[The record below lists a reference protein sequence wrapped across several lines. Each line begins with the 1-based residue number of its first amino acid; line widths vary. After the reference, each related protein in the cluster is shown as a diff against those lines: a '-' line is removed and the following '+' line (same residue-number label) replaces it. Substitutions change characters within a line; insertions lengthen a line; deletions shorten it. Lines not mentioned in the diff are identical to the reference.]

1 MASSGEFVNQAIAF
15 NKIAPNIKQ
24 NLSDLEDIYSQF
36 RSGASGPARQSFQ
49 QLMGAIDPQGNYPS
63 LHDAD
68 ASNYQSALKGAASL
82 MTAQLAN
89 MPAGAPKSE
98 LEALQRQIANPNME
112 PAAVHHIISR
122 AKAAVDYQDK
132 MNMGYNPEENNYDVL
147 GYQRKFKSTPE
158 NDYEK
163 LVNTTEENMK
173 PGAGTPGTITPE
185 TGKIYQDANGNK
197 ARWDGS
203 KYIKVQ

>member
-1 MASSGEFVNQAIAF
+1 MAQSGDFVNQAIAF
-15 NKIAPNIKQ
+15 NKVAPNLKQ
-24 NLSDLEDIYSQF
+24 NLADLEDIYSQF
-36 RSGASGPARQSFQ
+36 RSGASGPARESFQ
-49 QLMGAIDPQGNYPS
+49 QLMSALDPQNNYPS

-82 MTAQLAN
+82 MTAQLAS
-89 MPAGAPKSE
+89 MPAGAPKAE
-98 LEALQRQIANPNME
+98 LEALQRQIANPTME

-132 MNMGYNPEENNYDVL
+132 MNMGYKPEEQNFDVQGYQNKFQSDNNYE
-147 GYQRKFKSTPE
+147 KF
-158 NDYEK
+158 
-163 LVNTTEENMK
+163 VNQTEAGMK
-173 PGAGTPGTITPE
+173 PAVGSPGTIVPE
-185 TGKIYQDANGNK
+185 VGKIYQDANGNK

>member
-1 MASSGEFVNQAIAF
+1 MAQSGDFVNQAISF
-15 NKIAPNIKQ
+15 NRAAPNIKQ
-24 NLSDLEDIYSQF
+24 NLTDLENVYSQF
-36 RSGASGPARQSFQ
+36 RSGADTARASFQ
-49 QLMGAIDPQGNYPS
+49 QLMTALDPQGNYPS

-82 MTAQLAN
+82 MTAQLAGL
-89 MPAGAPKSE
+89 PAGAPKAE

-112 PAAVHHIISR
+112 PGAVHHIISR
-122 AKAAVDYQDK
+122 AKASVNYQDK
-132 MNMGYNPEENNYDVL
+132 MNMGYKPEEQNYDVQ
-147 GYQRKFKSTPE
+147 GYQNKFLSAPE

-163 LVNTTEENMK
+163 FVNQTEAAMK
-173 PGAGTPGTITPE
+173 PGAGMTGNITPE
-185 TGKIYQDANGNK
+185 AGKVYQDANGNK